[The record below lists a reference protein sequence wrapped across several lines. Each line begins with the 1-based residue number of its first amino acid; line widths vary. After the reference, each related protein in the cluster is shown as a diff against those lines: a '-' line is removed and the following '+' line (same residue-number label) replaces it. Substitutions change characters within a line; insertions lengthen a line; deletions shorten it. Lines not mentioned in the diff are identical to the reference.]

1 MLPKFMLKKMY
12 QKGSLQQE
20 GEQFSFKI
28 INNIASGT
36 VINVDPLKVDEKEY
50 GPSEI
55 TIVTAEEQL
64 PCSNVSKN
72 NPFKL
77 AKGKEVR
84 FNIKGKL
91 ETGEHKLEISFKT
104 KEAGKIAFDVKDEL

>member
-28 INNIASGT
+28 VNNLASGT
-36 VINVDPLKVDEKEY
+36 VISVDPLKVDEKEY
-50 GPSEI
+50 KPTEI
-55 TIVTAEEQL
+55 TILTEEEEF
-64 PCSNVSKN
+64 PCSEVSKE

-77 AKGKEVR
+77 AKGNEVQ
-84 FNIKGKL
+84 FNVKGEL
-91 ETGEHKLEISFKT
+91 ESGEHTLEISFKT